1 MNRHLPVGLLV
12 LTLTAGIGCG
22 TSKPPAKAAAPDRIQ
37 GKAQVLIES
46 GGAMDATLNAGST
59 NSVYI
64 WQGVRRY
71 RLFFN
76 TPVEVT
82 HGDEYIVEGVN
93 AQRVIDE
100 LGDPD
105 QGQHGYPLLSSCR
118 HVMTMAWNNL
128 ALDAIDLN
136 AQALRTR
143 VNRYPARPVFL
154 VTRIEPVKSAEAATD
169 STAAKKDANAKEKEV
184 PEVSVPAAKQSALL
198 TAVPPV
204 QSAPLWDPTAEKV
217 TCSVSIGADGN
228 IAELDTGKQLCE
240 YVDWAKYHYQPTV
253 HAGHPVKVTTDVDV
267 RFEPLKQKSM

>member
-1 MNRHLPVGLLV
+1 MNRHLSLFGLLV
-12 LTLTAGIGCG
+12 FTLAAGIGCG

-46 GGAMDATLNAGST
+46 GGAMDAALNAGST

-82 HGDEYIVEGVN
+82 HGNEYIVEGVN

-105 QGQHGYPLLSSCR
+105 QGKHGYPLLASCR

-136 AQALRTR
+136 AQALRIR

-154 VTRIEPVKSAEAATD
+154 VTRIQPVNAEGGPDSA
-169 STAAKKDANAKEKEV
+169 AAKKDANAKEKEI
-184 PEVSVPAAKQSALL
+184 PEVTVPAAKQSALL
-198 TAVPPV
+198 TATPPV

-217 TCSVSIGADGN
+217 TCTISIGADGN
-228 IAELDTGKQLCE
+228 VAELQTGKQLCE
-240 YVDWAKYHYQPTV
+240 YVDWSKYHYQPTV
-253 HAGHPVKVTTDVDV
+253 RAGHPVKVTTDVDV
-267 RFEPLKQKSM
+267 RFEPLKQATL